1 MVQKPR
7 FIGKNRKYVYPQ
19 FQSPFFWKGFRV
31 GFCPPS
37 SVRFLPSSVLRPLSS
52 LLCLL
57 SVVLLLSCGKSP
69 VREQLERAEQVMEM
83 DSRTASA
90 VLDSIDSSVLRG
102 EEAALY
108 ALLKTQ
114 ADYKSRIRLTSDS
127 LPLIATH
134 FYGTKRKGYRA
145 ALSQYYLGCAYGDMH
160 RDFDAIDALLRATT
174 LFPDTTNKY
183 FANSLFELGLLYM
196 NHHNEDKALEVF
208 EKYRNLDI
216 CNEDSVNIGYAD
228 YYMGRAFLSKG
239 EELLADSL
247 FQRVILNSQSSTT
260 NRNDSYFQLA
270 KLNYY
275 LRHDSEKAL
284 EYISQYTS
292 HRKGGGALLLLR
304 AEILSENHKPLLA
317 FESYREA
324 LKNTSDIHTS
334 CWAYQGL
341 AKMAPL
347 VGKPDSTRFFVDQ
360 YTVLMDSIFSISR
373 QEEIARIQES
383 HVVELHDKELE
394 ARHRRFL
401 LWVGLFGIVVLTGAV
416 ITYLLA
422 DRRRKA
428 ERLRYENAL
437 DAIRQKQ
444 VEQLAREEEETPDAA
459 GKTVEAS
466 SLASLQRERI
476 ALYQQQY
483 ARSSWARHFQTHQA
497 DIREKKYM
505 PQEDAAKFGQYL
517 SSLFVDL
524 QLDMLKE
531 NGTLNSPDLE
541 YCSMILLGF
550 KPEQI
555 SYCTRST
562 PKYSYNRHYRLKE
575 KLTPDWY
582 QLIFGKSAE

>member
-1 MVQKPR
+1 MTTYTRRIDMKCNGITP
-7 FIGKNRKYVYPQ
+7 FIGQNRRKSDVLL
-19 FQSPFFWKGFRV
+19 
-31 GFCPPS
+31 CPPS
-37 SVRFLPSSVLRPLSS
+37 FVRFLPSSVLLPLSS
-52 LLCLL
+52 FLCLL
-57 SVVLLLSCGKSP
+57 SIVFLLSCAKSP
-69 VREQLERAEQVMEM
+69 VREQLERAGQVMET
-83 DSRTASA
+83 DSRAAAA
-90 VLDSIDSSVLRG
+90 VLDSIDSSALRS

-127 LPLIATH
+127 LPLIATRY
-134 FYGTKRKGYRA
+134 YGTKRKGYRA

-160 RDFDAIDALLRATT
+160 RDLDAIDALLRATT

-183 FANSLFELGLLYM
+183 FAYSLFELGELYM
-196 NHHNEDKALEVF
+196 NHQMLDEALAVFKRNRLSKAC
-208 EKYRNLDI
+208 D
-216 CNEDSVNIGYAD
+216 EDSVNIGYVD
-228 YYMGRAFLSKG
+228 FNMGLTASYKG
-239 EELLADSL
+239 DDALADSL
-247 FQRVILNSQSSTT
+247 LHCVIHNTKLPF
-260 NRNDSYFQLA
+260 SYYIPAYHQLA
-270 KLNYY
+270 KLYFYHYQDVKTASELTDSLIHYKGEETGSIKLLKGDIHLAKQEVSSAFDNYQ
-275 LRHDSEKAL
+275 KAL
-284 EYISQYTS
+284 ASNIDIYTRCSTYKGLTKAASLLGMTDSVQFYIDHYT
-292 HRKGGGALLLLR
+292 ALLDT
-304 AEILSENHKPLLA
+304 IYGIN
-317 FESYREA
+317 
-324 LKNTSDIHTS
+324 
-334 CWAYQGL
+334 
-341 AKMAPL
+341 
-347 VGKPDSTRFFVDQ
+347 
-360 YTVLMDSIFSISR
+360 R

-394 ARHRRFL
+394 ARHHRFL

-444 VEQLAREEEETPDAA
+444 VEQLAHEEEEAPDAA
-459 GKTVEAS
+459 GKTAEAS

-531 NGTLNSPDLE
+531 NSTLNSPDLE
-541 YCSMILLGF
+541 YCAMILLGF